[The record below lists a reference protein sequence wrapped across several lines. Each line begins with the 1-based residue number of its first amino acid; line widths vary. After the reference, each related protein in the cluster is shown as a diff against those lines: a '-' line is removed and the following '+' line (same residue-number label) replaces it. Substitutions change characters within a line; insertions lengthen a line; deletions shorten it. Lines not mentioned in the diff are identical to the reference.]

1 MTVGKVT
8 LRSSDR
14 RHTLTTWLG
23 PNQPTISG
31 GVGGW
36 SEIQRPR
43 KPGVVEWTGTAPLKG
58 SLELFLDGWGAA
70 RNINAELGVLRALAP
85 MRPSTQPPVFYVLG
99 CAQIP
104 STVPWTANGL
114 DLSDW
119 VLRASDGQPS
129 RVTATVSLI
138 EYRIGDVVTR
148 SSPAK
153 RSKDRNGSGSK
164 GKARTY
170 TVRRGDT
177 LGGIAAKTLGSA
189 SKWTALAKANGLRDP
204 NKLKV
209 GQVLKLPTS

>member
-1 MTVGKVT
+1 
-8 LRSSDR
+8 
-14 RHTLTTWLG
+14 
-23 PNQPTISG
+23 
-31 GVGGW
+31 
-36 SEIQRPR
+36 
-43 KPGVVEWTGTAPLKG
+43 VVEWTGTDPLKA
-58 SLELFLDGWGAA
+58 SLELFLDGWAAA

-119 VLRASDGQPS
+119 VLRGSDGQPT
-129 RVTATVSLI
+129 RATATLTLI

-170 TVRRGDT
+170 TVRAGDT

-189 SKWTALAKANGLRDP
+189 ARWTELKTLNSLRDP
-204 NKLKV
+204 NHLKV
-209 GQVLKLPTS
+209 GTVLKLPTK